1 VAYELSYDKFL
12 IISEAAYIF
21 TLTLIERKTL
31 NEATIIFLPY
41 EQLNLI
47 KMFSPYE
54 KIILDRLTAV
64 FSAVSDIKQI
74 VVFGSRSRGD
84 SNDGS
89 DLDVLVLVN
98 ERDSMALRTIQSL
111 KAKALNDIEDFSYV
125 NVFPVRESEFYS
137 SSNAFHQ
144 RVQKEGITIW
154 SRKDLNPSK

>member
-1 VAYELSYDKFL
+1 M
-12 IISEAAYIF
+12 
-21 TLTLIERKTL
+21 TLQC
-31 NEATIIFLPY
+31 
-41 EQLNLI
+41 EQLNVI

-64 FSAVSDIKQI
+64 FSAMSDIKQI
-74 VVFGSRSRGD
+74 IVFGSRSRSD

-98 ERDSMALRTIQSL
+98 ERDSMAFRTIQSL
-111 KAKALNDIEDFSYV
+111 KAEALNDIEDFLYV

-137 SSNAFHQ
+137 SPNTFHQ

-154 SRKDLNPSK
+154 NRKDLNPSK

>member
-1 VAYELSYDKFL
+1 M
-12 IISEAAYIF
+12 
-21 TLTLIERKTL
+21 TLQC
-31 NEATIIFLPY
+31 
-41 EQLNLI
+41 EQLNVT

-54 KIILDRLTAV
+54 KNILDRLTAV
-64 FSAVSDIKQI
+64 FSTMSDIKQI
-74 VVFGSRSRGD
+74 IVFGSRSRGD

-111 KAKALNDIEDFSYV
+111 KANALNDIEDFSYV

-137 SSNAFHQ
+137 SPNAFHQ

-154 SRKDLNPSK
+154 SRKESNPSK

>member
-1 VAYELSYDKFL
+1 M
-12 IISEAAYIF
+12 
-21 TLTLIERKTL
+21 
-31 NEATIIFLPY
+31 
-41 EQLNLI
+41 QLNVI

-54 KIILDRLTAV
+54 KIIIDRLTTV
-64 FSAVSDIKQI
+64 FSAVSDINQI

-98 ERDSMALRTIQSL
+98 ERDSIALRSIQSL
-111 KAKALNDIEDFSYV
+111 KAKALNDIEDFLYV

-137 SSNAFHQ
+137 SPNAFHQ

-154 SRKDLNPSK
+154 SRKESNPSK